1 MEKQFNLELDS
12 NGMVSS
18 RDIHGFLGI
27 KRNYTNWIEY
37 WTKESDY
44 EANVDFITKLL
55 KSTGGRPKVDFLVN
69 KDMAMTLVMTSGGQ
83 FAKQLRKHLI
93 SLFDKRENLEL
104 ITPEEAVFANKVIRC
119 LKYIEYQKKAK
130 IMHEEN
136 YMHGKTKYNSLYAEF
151 NMYRNSILGIDKKEI
166 ESLVNEYILK
176 NEHPIKSKSVIGR
189 LNQIDPSEALRIAC
203 MDLLLAGNTD
213 LDTANKFASLV
224 KKMAKLDNLETL
236 PKNETNLFQIKE
248 SEAEISIVQKEI
260 AIKNNLPKSIN

>member
-93 SLFDKRENLEL
+93 SLFDKRANLEL
-104 ITPEEAVFANKVIRC
+104 ITPEEAVFANKVLEC
-119 LKYIEYQKKAK
+119 LSYIENQKKAYEL
-130 IMHEEN
+130 HQ
-136 YMHGKTKYNSLYAEF
+136 NSYIQRTIPFGNIYAQF
-151 NMYRNSILGIDKKEI
+151 NSYRNSITGWNKEKI
-166 ESLVNEYILK
+166 ENAVKEFILK
-176 NEHPIKSKSVIGR
+176 DQHPIKSKGVTDR
-189 LNQIDPSEALRIAC
+189 LNIIDAPEAIRVAC
-203 MDLLLAGNTD
+203 LDLLLSEND
-213 LDTANKFASLV
+213 NIDNANKFANLI
-224 KKMAKLDNLETL
+224 KRMAKAKNVE
-236 PKNETNLFQIKE
+236 PMKKNETDLFHQ
-248 SEAEISIVQKEI
+248 
-260 AIKNNLPKSIN
+260 KNNEAKLNVLSNEIKSIS